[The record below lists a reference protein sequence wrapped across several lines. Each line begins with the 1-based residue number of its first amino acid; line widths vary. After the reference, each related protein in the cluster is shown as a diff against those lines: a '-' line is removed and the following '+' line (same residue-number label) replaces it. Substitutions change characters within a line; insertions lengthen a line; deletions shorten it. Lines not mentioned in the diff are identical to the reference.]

1 MPDYLFMLSWSR
13 GVSCPPFLQIFATF
27 LALISVKIINIDS
40 LKRKIGV
47 AGVFLVCFLIGRSVA
62 FIVAELSKA
71 DSVREETASRV
82 PGHEKH

>member
-1 MPDYLFMLSWSR
+1 MWQF
-13 GVSCPPFLQIFATF
+13 
-27 LALISVKIINIDS
+27 
-40 LKRKIGV
+40 
-47 AGVFLVCFLIGRSVA
+47 VCFFVFFIGRSVA